1 MHQGGNRSSRWGRV
15 PEVAV
20 IVAAL
25 AGCTA
30 DAPSSVTNVG
40 SVGSLDNRA
49 LIHAAGG
56 PLGGKADGTG
66 QARQPSLSF
75 YGGPLLQ
82 APVLHAV
89 FWGTQVAPDTQ
100 SAVTSWFGDLAQ
112 SVTVPMLGQYDT
124 ASPAQFITQMHFAGS
139 VMDVDAPT
147 QTTISDQDIQ
157 VELTRMID
165 AGTVPANDGNQ
176 LYIMY
181 MPPGATVTT
190 QFGNSCQAFCGY
202 HGSFYRNGTNAFY
215 AVIPDMTLEPCKS
228 ACAYDPTPINDVYL
242 TTSHEVVEATT
253 DAGVGVISTG
263 APSYAWIDPLTGN
276 EIGDICAGLS
286 FTSAAGFMQQQEWSN
301 AAQGC
306 VGAAPAAASAISV
319 APGAVTAPASGTVTL
334 QLTATGTSAQT
345 LGTFG
350 LPSGVTATINPTQV
364 SGGQTATIT
373 LTSASTLASQGEFG
387 IYSVDANNTIHLA
400 YAELTVQ
407 GAAPTLTGVA
417 VASGPA
423 AGAQSVTL
431 TGTNL
436 ASVRTVSFGG
446 VAAAAVTPGADG
458 TSVTVTT
465 PGHAPG
471 TVLVQAVA
479 ADGQTASLGNAYTYT
494 ASPAPTLTAAS
505 ATLGPSRGGRAVV
518 LTGTGFGAATVMF
531 GGVPAAITAATAT
544 ELHVIEPAHA
554 AGAADIVVSNG
565 DGQSATLAAGY
576 TFADAAPPVLDRL
589 TATTG
594 PAAGGQYVTIELGD
608 MVGTAPTVAFGG
620 APATVVS
627 TGPTFVSVKTPAH
640 AAGAVDVSVTDAG
653 QTATLAG
660 AFTFQ

>member
-1 MHQGGNRSSRWGRV
+1 M
-15 PEVAV
+15 PEVMV
-20 IVAAL
+20 IAAAL
-25 AGCTA
+25 AGCTGGE
-30 DAPSSVTNVG
+30 PSSVTNVG
-40 SVGSLDNRA
+40 SVVSLDNRA
-49 LIHAAGG
+49 VIHAPGG

-66 QARQPSLSF
+66 QARQPSLTY

-82 APVLHAV
+82 APSLHAV

-100 SAVTSWFGDLAQ
+100 SAITSWFGDLAQ

-124 ASPAQFITQMHFAGS
+124 ASPAQFITQMRFAGS
-139 VMDVDAPT
+139 VVDVDAPV
-147 QTTISDQDIQ
+147 QTTISDQDVQ

-176 LYIMY
+176 LYVVY

-253 DAGVGVISTG
+253 DAAVGAIATG
-263 APSYAWIDPLTGN
+263 GPSYAWIDPLTGN

-286 FTSAAGFMQQQEWSN
+286 FTSAAGLMQQQEWSN

-306 VGAAPAAASAISV
+306 VGAAPASPSAISV
-319 APGAVTAPASGTVTL
+319 TPGAVTAPASGTVTL

-350 LPSGVTATINPTQV
+350 LPTGVTATINPTQV

-373 LTSASTLASQGEFG
+373 LTSASTVASQGEVG

-400 YAELTVQ
+400 YAQLTVQ

-436 ASVRTVSFGG
+436 ASVRAVSFGG
-446 VAAAAVTPGADG
+446 AAASAITPSADG

-471 TVLVQAVA
+471 AVLVQAVS

-494 ASPAPTLTAAS
+494 ASPAPTLTATS
-505 ATLGPSRGGRAVV
+505 AAIGPSRGGRKVV
-518 LTGTGFGAATVMF
+518 LSGTGFGAAAVTF

-544 ELHVIEPAHA
+544 QLDVIEPAHA

-589 TATTG
+589 TATSG

-608 MVGTAPTVAFGG
+608 LVGTAPAVQFGG
-620 APATVVS
+620 MPATVVS

-640 AAGAVDVSVTDAG
+640 GAGAVDVSVTDNG
-653 QTATLAG
+653 QTATLPG
-660 AFTFQ
+660 AYTFQ